1 MEDCLVSKLTDF
13 YPVNGVDTN
22 KVLNQQVFTSSGTW
36 TRPAGVTRVFVSMSG
51 GGGGGGGGSAGGIGG
66 DTSFGTIVATG
77 GAGASSASGAAS
89 NVAAGASAMGGQGS
103 SGGGGAL
110 NNYAPGGA
118 GGCGQLVETW
128 VPVSANVSI
137 TIGAAGT
144 PSSGTA
150 AKPGYCIV
158 SWWV

>member
-51 GGGGGGGGSAGGIGG
+51 GGGGGSVAGVGAGGNGG
-66 DTSFGTIVATG
+66 DTSFGTIIATG
-77 GAGASSASGAAS
+77 GAYGPFVAASSA
-89 NVAAGASAMGGQGS
+89 GGLGS
-103 SGGGGAL
+103 SGGVGPQAGS
-110 NNYAPGGA
+110 

-128 VPVSANVSI
+128 VPVSANVSV
-137 TIGAAGT
+137 TIG
-144 PSSGTA
+144 SGGSVSRGDA
-150 AKPGYCIV
+150 SVGKPGYCIV